1 MAQLALGKLPKPDD
15 PRDLQLKKY
24 IRPKMIPRPPRSF
37 GEERSIGKHNWGMLG
52 NNRVGDCVFAGAAHE
67 HMLWTDGNVKFDEG
81 VVLGDYSAVTGYA
94 GTPETDYG
102 TVVREA
108 YQYRRNTGVQDSNG
122 ARHRI
127 AAYASIDPKDWLT
140 MLQALWL
147 FDAIGIGFEVPAYL
161 MTGIVPETWQVQESG
176 DQEIIGGH
184 YVPLVARRTTAKNV
198 SWGRTYGIT
207 KPFLAK
213 YCDEAWVPFSEEMLD
228 HGGRSPEGF
237 DRDELLRDL
246 EALR

>member
-37 GEERSIGKHNWGMLG
+37 GEERSIGKHNWGML
-52 NNRVGDCVFAGAAHE
+52 
-67 HMLWTDGNVKFDEG
+67 
-81 VVLGDYSAVTGYA
+81 
-94 GTPETDYG
+94 
-102 TVVREA
+102 
-108 YQYRRNTGVQDSNG
+108 
-122 ARHRI
+122 
-127 AAYASIDPKDWLT
+127 
-140 MLQALWL
+140 
-147 FDAIGIGFEVPAYL
+147 EVPAYL

-213 YCDEAWVPFSEEMLD
+213 YCDEMWVPFSEEMLD